1 MQKTFAIAI
10 LLATSAVGAGSVMA
24 ATQAQYDKKA
34 AEVASTGQQTV
45 SIYVDVD
52 WGARKSGS
60 AGELNQAHKAFNAV
74 GYQVIDVVGY
84 TENGDLQGFFVTY
97 VRR

>member
-1 MQKTFAIAI
+1 MRKF
-10 LLATSAVGAGSVMA
+10 LATALLFTAVFGAGSAVA
-24 ATQAQYDKKA
+24 ATQTQYDKKA
-34 AEVASTGQQTV
+34 AEIARAGQQTV

-52 WGARKSGS
+52 WGARKGGS
-60 AGELNQAHKAFNAV
+60 ATELNQAHQAFNSN
-74 GYQVIDVVGY
+74 GYQVVDVVGY

>member
-1 MQKTFAIAI
+1 MRKS
-10 LLATSAVGAGSVMA
+10 LATALLLTVALATGSAVA

-34 AEVASTGQQTV
+34 AEAARSGEQTV

-60 AGELNQAHKAFNAV
+60 ATELNQAHQAFNSN

-97 VRR
+97 ARR